1 LSFVIAIHTELHA
14 NHLLFAQESLVSRA
28 LPYMDRWQ
36 DFLEVRITPF
46 WMNKQLDPVVFYF
59 LISSPALLGSMFSS
73 ALQHVLSLMASEF
86 RPSAPLHDSDASG

>member
-1 LSFVIAIHTELHA
+1 
-14 NHLLFAQESLVSRA
+14 
-28 LPYMDRWQ
+28 
-36 DFLEVRITPF
+36 
-46 WMNKQLDPVVFYF
+46 